1 MVLISSWARK
11 ACSNGEDTPNRWS
24 KAWRTVCVLALKPVS
39 SSYVALSVWLCRVVF
54 NTFIL
59 HSEPCNAAATIGFR
73 QDSWLIAEGKR
84 HGRKLRVMRCVR
96 EGCAQLSC
104 LLVTKHKGTRV
115 HSLCWIGTEVG
126 VGWGRTSQW
135 LTVKKP
141 GWDESPWA
149 VAPVRSHCCVSAV
162 TEVSWGERR
171 HFKQWHLNVA

>member
-96 EGCAQLSC
+96 GVCSAQLPFGNQTQGDKGALS
-104 LLVTKHKGTRV
+104 LLNWDWSWCRLRKNKPMAHSEEARV
-115 HSLCWIGTEVG
+115 
-126 VGWGRTSQW
+126 GRISR
-135 LTVKKP
+135 
-141 GWDESPWA
+141 A

-162 TEVSWGERR
+162 TEVCWGERR